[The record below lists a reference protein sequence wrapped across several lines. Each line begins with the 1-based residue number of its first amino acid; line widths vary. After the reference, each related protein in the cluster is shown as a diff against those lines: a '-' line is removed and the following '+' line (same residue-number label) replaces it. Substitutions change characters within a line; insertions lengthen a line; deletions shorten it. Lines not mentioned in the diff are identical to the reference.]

1 MLTLNMDLATG
12 NITRDFIGFL
22 YNDILSVAVYDRC
35 CTVATYD
42 KITYKTL
49 KNKII

>member
-1 MLTLNMDLATG
+1 MGTSHETLNTYL
-12 NITRDFIGFL
+12 IGFL